1 MAESDQRDEA
11 ILRLGRDRELAH
23 RVLFGHRHPQDT
35 PAFHRDIIRLWHSDD
50 PHVLT
55 MAFRGAAKSTLAE
68 EAIIVLAC
76 LRKFKNCIILG
87 ESYDRACERLR
98 SIKYEFE
105 SNQFIE
111 ELFGTMV
118 GETWQEGKIVLSNG
132 VIIQAFGRGQ
142 SLRGSKHLSERP
154 DIAFGDDVEDEES
167 IATPEARE
175 KFKQWF
181 LKVVIPA
188 LAPGYRF
195 RIAGTPLDPE
205 SWLMKLRNSNSW
217 TTTVYPIKIK
227 DRDGNWKATWSSRF
241 PIEDV
246 ERLEREFTEAGGSQE
261 FQQEYMCEAV
271 DPATKTFTRDI
282 IQVIP
287 RIRVW
292 EATYAFFDPAR
303 TVRTRSALTGW
314 AVWSWIGNRLVVWEA
329 GGALLRPDEIVAK
342 IFEINNLYDPVHI
355 GVEETG
361 LNEFIL
367 QPLRQEQINRNT
379 AVPVKAMNAPKGKM
393 DFIKGLQPFF
403 KSGEATFAKPLND
416 LEQQMLSFPT
426 GKIDT
431 LNALAYAL
439 KMKPGNPVYD
449 GFRQEHVVESLDS
462 INREPCWLSV
472 NATNQ
477 FTTAVLCQFIRG
489 TLYVIADWVR
499 EGDPG
504 ITLSDIIREAS
515 LRSRSSIRVVAGPSH
530 FGDHDTVGLRA
541 AGRKIPVAM
550 ACGGSPVDGREGL
563 RKLFREQ
570 PHARP
575 SVQIAHNAR
584 WTLNGFSGG
593 YCFPITKQGMVSEFT
608 DPGAYR
614 VLIEGLESFAAL
626 LNSGL
631 TEDDSERHYDY
642 TSKGRK
648 YLSARADL
656 QWKPKELK
664 TTLSR

>member
-1 MAESDQRDEA
+1 MKKDPDKAREDA

-35 PAFHRDIIRLWHSDD
+35 PAFHRDIIRLWHSDEQ
-50 PHVLT
+50 HVLT

-98 SIKYEFE
+98 SIKHEFE
-105 SNQFIE
+105 GNQFIE

-142 SLRGSKHLSERP
+142 SLRGSKHLAERP
-154 DIAFGDDVEDEES
+154 DMAFGDDIEDEES
-167 IATPEARE
+167 IQTPEARE

-205 SWLMKLRNSNSW
+205 SWLMKLRNSSTW
-217 TTTVYPIKIK
+217 QTTVYPIKIK
-227 DRDGNWKATWSSRF
+227 DKEDNWKATWPSRF
-241 PIEDV
+241 PLEDV
-246 ERLEREFTEAGGSQE
+246 DRLEREYTEAGGSQE

-271 DPATKTFTRDI
+271 DPATKTFTKDI
-282 IQVIP
+282 IRVEP
-287 RIRVW
+287 RERIW

-303 TVRTRSALTGW
+303 TVRARSALTGW
-314 AVWSWIGNRLVVWEA
+314 AVWSWIGNRLVVWDA
-329 GGALLRPDEIVAK
+329 GGALLRPDEIVSK
-342 IFEINNLYDPVHI
+342 IFEINNLYDPVHV

-367 QPLRQEQINRNT
+367 QPLRQEQVTRNT
-379 AVPVKAMNAPKGKM
+379 AVPIKAMNAPKGKL
-393 DFIKGLQPFF
+393 DFIKALQPFF
-403 KSGEATFAKPLND
+403 KSGEATFAKHLNE

-439 KMKPGNPVYD
+439 KMRPGNPVYD
-449 GFRQEHVVESLDS
+449 SFRQEHVVDS
-462 INREPCWLSV
+462 IDLVKREPHWLAI
-472 NATNQ
+472 NATSQ
-477 FTTAVLCQFIRG
+477 YTTAILCQFIKG
-489 TLYVIADWVR
+489 ALYVQGDWVR

-504 ITLSDIIREAS
+504 STLHDIVREAS
-515 LRSRSSIRVVAGPSH
+515 LRAGTTLRVVAGPSH
-530 FGDHDTVGLRA
+530 FGDHDTVGLVPVC
-541 AGRKIPVAM
+541 RKIPIAV
-550 ACGGSPVDGREGL
+550 ACGGSPLVGRDGL
-563 RKLFREQ
+563 RKLLREQ

-575 SVQIAHNAR
+575 SIQIAHDAR
-584 WTLNGFSGG
+584 WTLNGLSGG
-593 YCFPITKQGMVSEFT
+593 YCYPITKHGIVSEFT
-608 DPGAYR
+608 EAGPYKI
-614 VLIEGLESFAAL
+614 LIEGLEAFAAL
-626 LNSGL
+626 LG
-631 TEDDSERHYDY
+631 TGATDDSERNYRY
-642 TSKGRK
+642 SPKGKRF
-648 YLSARADL
+648 LSALAR
-656 QWKPKELK
+656 
-664 TTLSR
+664 

>member
-1 MAESDQRDEA
+1 MRKDPDKAREES
-11 ILRLGRDRELAH
+11 IIRLGRDRELAH

-35 PAFHRDIIRLWHSDD
+35 PPFHRDIIRLWHSDEQ
-50 PHVLT
+50 HVLT

-76 LRKFKNCIILG
+76 LRQFKNCIILG

-98 SIKYEFE
+98 SIKHEFE
-105 SNQFIE
+105 GNQFIE

-142 SLRGSKHLSERP
+142 SLRGSKHLAERP
-154 DIAFGDDVEDEES
+154 DMAFGDDIEDEES
-167 IATPEARE
+167 IQTPEARE

-205 SWLMKLRNSNSW
+205 SWLMKLRNSSTWN
-217 TTTVYPIKIK
+217 TTVYPIKIK
-227 DRDGNWKATWSSRF
+227 DKDDNWKATWASRF
-241 PIEDV
+241 PLEDV

-271 DPATKTFTRDI
+271 DPATKTFTKEI
-282 IQVIP
+282 
-287 RIRVW
+287 IRVEPRTRIW
-292 EATYAFFDPAR
+292 ESTYAFFDPAR
-303 TVRTRSALTGW
+303 TVRQRSALTGW
-314 AVWSWIGNRLVVWEA
+314 AVWSWIGHRLVVWDA
-329 GGALLRPDEIVAK
+329 GGALLRPDEIVSK

-367 QPLRQEQINRNT
+367 QPLRQEQVTRNT
-379 AVPVKAMNAPKGKM
+379 AVPIKAMNAPKGKL
-393 DFIKGLQPFF
+393 DFIKALQPFF
-403 KSGEATFAKPLND
+403 KSGEATFAKALND

-439 KMKPGNPVYD
+439 KMRPGNPVYD
-449 GFRQEHVVESLDS
+449 SFRQDHIVESIDPVK
-462 INREPCWLSV
+462 REPHWLAV
-472 NATNQ
+472 NATTQ
-477 FTTAVLCQFIRG
+477 FTTAILCQFIKG
-489 TLYVIADWVR
+489 TLYVCADWVR

-504 ITLSDIIREAS
+504 TTLSDIVKEAS
-515 LRSRSSIRVVAGPSH
+515 LRTGTTLRVVAGPSH
-530 FGDHDTVGLRA
+530 FGDHDTVGLCA
-541 AGRKIPVAM
+541 AGRKIPVAV
-550 ACGGSPVDGREGL
+550 AVGGNPVVGREGL
-563 RKLFREQ
+563 RKLLREQ

-575 SVQIAHNAR
+575 AIQIAHDAR
-584 WTLNGFSGG
+584 WTLNGLSGG
-593 YCFPITKQGMVSEFT
+593 YCYPITKHGVVSEFT
-608 DPGAYR
+608 EPGPYK
-614 VLIEGLESFAAL
+614 VLIEGLEAFTAL
-626 LNSGL
+626 LGTGA
-631 TEDDSERHYDY
+631 TEDDSERNYRY
-642 TSKGRK
+642 SPKGKRF
-648 YLSARADL
+648 LSALAR
-656 QWKPKELK
+656 
-664 TTLSR
+664 